1 MDYEEI
7 KITGGRGIDK
17 STYHNYSFLLVVVKR
32 KLQILKSSCK

>member
-7 KITGGRGIDK
+7 KITGGPGIDK
-17 STYHNYSFLLVVVKR
+17 SIYHNYSFLWVVVKR

>member
-7 KITGGRGIDK
+7 KITAGPEIDK
-17 STYHNYSFLLVVVKR
+17 STYHNYGFLLVVVKR